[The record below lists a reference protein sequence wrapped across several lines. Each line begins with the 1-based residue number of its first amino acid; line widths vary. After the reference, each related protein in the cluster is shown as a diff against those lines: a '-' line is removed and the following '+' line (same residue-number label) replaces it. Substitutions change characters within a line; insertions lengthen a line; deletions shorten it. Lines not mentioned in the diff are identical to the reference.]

1 MKLSSLFERYGMC
14 KVFYLIQFQL
24 DMFFKVLRQHFIVV
38 RLGEMRLTISVL
50 FKNDEKKSV
59 ESRFEN
65 YIWRK
70 KVEKSSLR
78 YL

>member
-14 KVFYLIQFQL
+14 KVFYLIKFQL

>member
-1 MKLSSLFERYGMC
+1 MC
-14 KVFYLIQFQL
+14 KVFYLIKFQL